1 MNISKRAKEAGHAA
15 CLGLA
20 LCAECFPADAQ
31 VILLQTGGAETP
43 VTDFRM
49 LDAVS
54 GPNAFVHFDFGL
66 ATAEALPSGSFLDS
80 ATISLEGA
88 SSTATTIFAT
98 LDRSSVL
105 WAPPVPGG
113 ISLGPA
119 SILRTEIAFP
129 EIGLSLSLPN
139 RRAYSVTAPIP
150 AELLGQDLT
159 FRIDLFDNKNGVDSA
174 AFLSAPAIVPVPEP
188 DEIGLVTGLALVGAA
203 FLFRL
208 KRRNK

>member
-1 MNISKRAKEAGHAA
+1 MNTSKRVKEARYAA

-20 LCAECFPADAQ
+20 LFAKCFAAEAQ

-54 GPNAFVHFDFGL
+54 GPNSFLHFDFGL
-66 ATAEALPSGSFLDS
+66 ATAEELPSGSFLDS

-88 SSTATTIFAT
+88 SPAATTIFAT

-113 ISLGPA
+113 ISLEPA
-119 SILRTEIAFP
+119 SILRTEI
-129 EIGLSLSLPN
+129 
-139 RRAYSVTAPIP
+139 
-150 AELLGQDLT
+150 
-159 FRIDLFDNKNGVDSA
+159 
-174 AFLSAPAIVPVPEP
+174 
-188 DEIGLVTGLALVGAA
+188 
-203 FLFRL
+203 
-208 KRRNK
+208 